1 MSKRKFITIDFIIM
15 LIITLVIE
23 IGLYYYAKSVDINT
37 SGITVTFV
45 VNIYILMSLLV
56 MFRWNKLGIL
66 FNLIT
71 TIAYLLI
78 SLVISPTR
86 EYEIMDIVNTSIVY
100 LSGVLFFGF
109 NMVWFKIVDKKMIP
123 KKIGLTILYTV
134 SGFLLVVLGRSI
146 AATIQLLIE
155 QATFNVFNILLV
167 HLANEL
173 LNIILGIFVFLVLRN
188 QKEIMLDMND
198 YLLQL
203 AENKAKAN
211 KQ

>member
-15 LIITLVIE
+15 LIITSVIE
-23 IGLYYYAKSVDINT
+23 IGMYYYAKSVDINT
-37 SGITVTFV
+37 VGITITFV

-71 TIAYLLI
+71 TIIYLLI
-78 SLVISPTR
+78 SLIISPTK
-86 EYEIMDIVNTSIVY
+86 EYEIMEIVNTSIVY
-100 LSGVLFFGF
+100 LSGVLLFGL
-109 NMVWFKIVDKKMIP
+109 NLLWFKLVDKKRIP
-123 KKIGLTILYTV
+123 QKPSLTILYV
-134 SGFLLVVLGRSI
+134 LSGFLLVIFGRSI
-146 AATIQLLIE
+146 AAIIQLIIE

-167 HLANEL
+167 HLANEM
-173 LNIILGIFVFLVLRN
+173 LNIVLAIVVFLVLRK

-203 AENKAKAN
+203 AEAKAMAN

>member
-1 MSKRKFITIDFIIM
+1 M

-37 SGITVTFV
+37 SGITITFV

-71 TIAYLLI
+71 TVTYLLI
-78 SLVISPTR
+78 SLIIAPVKEYQIS
-86 EYEIMDIVNTSIVY
+86 EIINTSIVY
-100 LSGVLFFGF
+100 LSGVVLFGL
-109 NMVWFKIVDKKMIP
+109 NMLWFKIVDKNTIP
-123 KKIGLTILYTV
+123 KKIGLTSLYV
-134 SGFLLVVLGRSI
+134 LSGFLLVVLGRSI
-146 AATIQLLIE
+146 AAIILLLIE
-155 QATFNVFNILLV
+155 QATFNVLSILLV
-167 HLANEL
+167 HLSNEL
-173 LNIILGIFVFLVLRN
+173 LNMVLGIMIFMVLRN

-203 AENKAKAN
+203 AKKRELAN